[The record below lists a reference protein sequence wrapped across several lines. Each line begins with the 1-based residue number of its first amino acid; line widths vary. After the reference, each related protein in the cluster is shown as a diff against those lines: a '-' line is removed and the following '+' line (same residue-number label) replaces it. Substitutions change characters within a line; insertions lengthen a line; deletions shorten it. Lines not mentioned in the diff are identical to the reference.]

1 MVFNTINCN
10 NNCDK
15 KSDEDEEDKGTASDN
30 AKPLERSTK
39 KVGRPKKTKSK
50 EE

>member
-10 NNCDK
+10 NCDK
-15 KSDEDEEDKGTASDN
+15 TSDEDVEDIGTASDN

-39 KVGRPKKTKSK
+39 KVGIPKKTKGK